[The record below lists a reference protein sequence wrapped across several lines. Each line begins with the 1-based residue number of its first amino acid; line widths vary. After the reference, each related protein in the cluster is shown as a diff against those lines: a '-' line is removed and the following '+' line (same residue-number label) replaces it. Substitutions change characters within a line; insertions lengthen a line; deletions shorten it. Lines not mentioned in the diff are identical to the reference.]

1 MSSMENLALQTL
13 CNQVFKDSMIWLP
26 LVVSYVFLMNSSVF
40 FLLTLQKLVALCQDI
55 STFSSC
61 LFFLILPLYIWTI
74 IFFNVH
80 LRMFGNQTH

>member
-40 FLLTLQKLVALCQDI
+40 F
-55 STFSSC
+55 
-61 LFFLILPLYIWTI
+61 Y
-74 IFFNVH
+74 
-80 LRMFGNQTH
+80 